1 MIFLAS
7 NSLHNLGG
15 KKRSCPCYHARH
27 LKQIHWN
34 QIFSRMDHLSMIA
47 SVTIVKLII
56 RCKTNINNNA
66 NIPTNHILFTIV
78 RPDHDSHWFGIE
90 SYTFLKQTPF
100 LLQSLSFKVW
110 DVIAK
115 IALVPSYCNDDPS
128 GSFCLIMTLFL
139 YFSFSSSTHCT
150 AARPYLKVA

>member
-1 MIFLAS
+1 
-7 NSLHNLGG
+7 
-15 KKRSCPCYHARH
+15 
-27 LKQIHWN
+27 
-34 QIFSRMDHLSMIA
+34 MDHLSVIA
-47 SVTIVKLII
+47 SVTLVTLVKLSI
-56 RCKTNINNNA
+56 RCKTNVNNIANFPINH
-66 NIPTNHILFTIV
+66 TLFTIV

-90 SYTFLKQTPF
+90 SYTFLKQNPF

-139 YFSFSSSTHCT
+139 YFSFSSSTLCT
-150 AARPYLKVA
+150 AARPYMKVTKSQKVFHFSWVFLLRQMYHQKIVDF